1 MECKLCNTGMKIG
14 FAIEP
19 RFHGNARGIMPF
31 DQTMKVDEIKI
42 MDCWKC
48 PECGHSED
56 YKMFYLECRSHIEEH
71 IPKLKETNNYVSTEY
86 YITEIGEETQW

>member
-19 RFHGNARGIMPF
+19 RFHGNARGIMQF
-31 DQTMKVDEIKI
+31 DQTMKADEIKI

-56 YKMFYLECRSHIEEH
+56 FTSFMLKASYSLEPEECSKH
-71 IPKLKETNNYVSTEY
+71 YTSTKY